1 VSPKPAAARSLHW
14 EAALVLLTGAL
25 FGLFYARAF
34 VFREPRMY
42 PLGLQGTTFITTPG
56 GGANGY
62 FRKEV
67 YLPAQVKDAW
77 VKVAS
82 TNAAFTLL
90 LNGKTVGVIQD
101 PQREAVGVYDLA
113 PYVVVGKNVLAL
125 AVRSGT
131 FGSAPKARAEGGFRD
146 FQGHETDFSTDGTWN
161 AYSRFVAQGNLT
173 LPWYAPDFLPE
184 IPGAGQGFAEV
195 LEAPKAREARLLTFP
210 PDLFRL
216 PSPSF
221 WMAPTE
227 AGATSAVFS
236 SRFEITGPYQGAWA
250 RVASP
255 CGFSLALN
263 GLPLFARPVPIP
275 AEKQL
280 QVPSLEIHDVSPYLR
295 PGTNTI
301 DVRVAGSG
309 SAPAAALDLL
319 VAGPLGLQTAIA
331 SGAEWQVRGAG
342 PFWGGDAAGTA
353 PVVHWADV
361 PWPVVG
367 NLPKEVEADP
377 PPARE
382 VARWFREGAAIA
394 LVAFICALLEWLLF
408 GWLAKAVGT
417 GLSFPEAL
425 RYDAV
430 LRLPV
435 LLLLG
440 TLYLLRYDVRLDPA
454 FAFTPAML
462 FLAYLVLVV
471 LRLALFVALGWGAR
485 TPAAPPRRSA
495 LLEAAALAVLVLVAL
510 SGIALRLDRASRQSL
525 DHDEAGMEGY
535 AESVLVHGYP
545 VRAIGPIDKPLTT
558 YELLPYPMALSI
570 RLFGVSDVSARL
582 PAVIF
587 GGLTTL
593 LLFHVGARLW
603 GPITGLLAAAIH
615 AFSPFA
621 IYWGSKAFHPQ
632 QAQFLVLLTS
642 YLFYRALEGSP
653 GVKSPEI
660 YWTAASFL
668 ATYLTWEGT
677 GLLLPVLFVCLLIEK
692 GRDFRWLKDKNL
704 WIACIGI
711 ALVCAVQLGRRAMY
725 TFVYQMVGT
734 SLATNSVGLG
744 FLRTVYDPWSYVKF
758 FLIPEHHI
766 VLTIVVL
773 LGIPLV
779 FADRALRY
787 FVTVLV
793 CFLLLLTNFV
803 LTVSVRYS
811 FCLQPLLILSAAAVL
826 ARASLTLRNLARE
839 AALWPLRVTAALFTL
854 AAVPIVF
861 LSTNNQVLQLH
872 RLGWASSEV
881 IPEVNPQ
888 WGGFDYRSVG
898 RLIAQQKQPG
908 DVVIA
913 LMPHTVQYYAG
924 FAPDYY
930 LQSYTDRLVFYDMKS
945 SYMDR
950 YTGTPVL
957 RNARELQDLLTR
969 YHRVWIIAN
978 PDSEFRR
985 ANDGA
990 TFAYVSQNAR
1000 VVFESYQM
1008 LVYLWER

>member
-1 VSPKPAAARSLHW
+1 VRPDPAVARPLYW
-14 EAALVLLTGAL
+14 EAALVLLAGAL
-25 FGLFYARAF
+25 MGLFYARTF
-34 VFREPRMY
+34 LFWEPRMY
-42 PLGLQGTTFITTPG
+42 PLGLRGTTAITTPG

-77 VKVAS
+77 VKISSA
-82 TNAAFTLL
+82 NAAFTLL
-90 LNGKTVGVIQD
+90 MNGKTVGTIED

-113 PYVVVGKNVLAL
+113 PYIAAGKNVLAL

-131 FGSAPKARAEGGFRD
+131 FGSAPKVAAEGGFRD
-146 FQGHETDFSTDGTWN
+146 FQGHETDFATDGTWN
-161 AYSRFVAQGNLT
+161 AYSRFMAQGNLT
-173 LPWYAPDFLPE
+173 LPWYAPNFLPE
-184 IPGAGQGFAEV
+184 IPGASQGFADV
-195 LEAPKAREARLLTFP
+195 LEQGRSREARLLNFD
-210 PDLFRL
+210 PDLFLL

-236 SRFEITGPYQGAWA
+236 SHFEITGPYAGAWA
-250 RVASP
+250 RIASP
-255 CGFSLALN
+255 CGFSIALN

-280 QVPSLEIHDVSPYLR
+280 AVPSLELHDVSPYLHR
-295 PGTNTI
+295 GTNTI

-309 SAPAAALDLL
+309 GAPAAALDIV
-319 VAGPLGLQTAIA
+319 VAGPGGLQTAVA
-331 SGAEWQVRGAG
+331 SGADWQVKGAG
-342 PFWGGDAAGTA
+342 PFWGGGSGSAS
-353 PVVHWADV
+353 PVVRWADV

-367 NLPKEVEADP
+367 NLPKQVVPDP
-377 PPARE
+377 PPSRE
-382 VARWFREGAAIA
+382 VARWIREGAGVS
-394 LVAFICALLEWLLF
+394 LVVVLGSILEWLLF
-408 GWLAKAVGT
+408 SWLTKAVATDLG
-417 GLSFPEAL
+417 FKEAL

-435 LLLLG
+435 VLFLG
-440 TLYLLRYDVRLDPA
+440 TLFLLRYDVRFDPA
-454 FAFTPAML
+454 FAFVPSSL
-462 FLAYLVLVV
+462 FLAYLLLLV
-471 LRLALFVALGWGAR
+471 LRLALFVALGWGQKAEIPAR
-485 TPAAPPRRSA
+485 GPNAFVQAGI
-495 LLEAAALAVLVLVAL
+495 LAVLVVVSL
-510 SGIALRLDRASRQSL
+510 SGVALRLQRAAAQSL
-525 DHDEAGMEGY
+525 DHDEAGMEAY
-535 AESVLVHGYP
+535 AEATLVHGYP
-545 VRAIGPIDKPLTT
+545 VRQIGPLEKPLTT
-558 YELLPYPMALSI
+558 YELLPYPIALSI
-570 RLFGVSDVSARL
+570 AGLGRSDVAARL
-582 PAVIF
+582 PSVIF
-587 GGLTTL
+587 AGLTTL

-603 GPITGLLAAAIH
+603 NPLEGILAAAIH
-615 AFSPFA
+615 ALSPFA

-632 QAQFLVLLTS
+632 QTQFFALLAV
-642 YLFYRALEGSP
+642 YMFYRALRGSP

-660 YWTAASFL
+660 YWTALAFC

-677 GLLLPVLFVCLLIEK
+677 GLLLPVLFVCILIEK
-692 GRDFRWLKDKNL
+692 GRDFRWIKDKNL
-704 WIACIGI
+704 WLAFGGVG
-711 ALVCAVQLGRRAMY
+711 LVCAVQLGRRAMY
-725 TFVYQMVGT
+725 TFTYTMVGT
-734 SLATNSVGLG
+734 SLATNAVGLG

-773 LGIPLV
+773 LGLPFV
-779 FADRALRY
+779 FSDRPLRY
-787 FVTVLV
+787 FVTVLA

-811 FCLQPLLILSAAAVL
+811 FFIQPLLILSAAAVVAL
-826 ARASLTLRNLARE
+826 SAARLREWSRE
-839 AALWPLRVTAALFTL
+839 VSWWPLRVTAALFAL
-854 AAVPIVF
+854 AVVPIVF
-861 LSTNNQVLQLH
+861 FSTNTLVLRLH
-872 RLGWASSEV
+872 RLGWGASEV
-881 IPEVNPQ
+881 IPEVNPE
-888 WGGFDYRSVG
+888 WGGYDYRAVG
-898 RLIAQQKQPG
+898 RLIAQQKLPG
-908 DVVIA
+908 DIVVA

-950 YTGTPVL
+950 YTGTPVI
-957 RNARELQDLLTR
+957 RNSRELQDLLTR

-990 TFAYVSQNAR
+990 TYAYVSQNAR